1 MKRKV
6 SVLQTLEGTFI
17 NTFMQGEKKHT
28 YYFAGLWVI
37 VYKIF
42 LSLINNTNKIL

>member
-6 SVLQTLEGTFI
+6 LVFQILEGIFI
-17 NTFMQGEKKHT
+17 NIFMQGEKKYI
-28 YYFAGLWVI
+28 YYFVGLWVI

-42 LSLINNTNKIL
+42 LSLINNINKIL